1 MNIDVYDMSCQY
13 WVTCKE
19 CWLEMFFPELLP
31 YANELPIDDSLFG
44 DGKFYLK
51 YEKRNFGLHNIDE
64 MTYNE
69 DADEKDR
76 CVDVWYNT
84 LEKGDD
90 GKWQHRT
97 DNGLTR
103 FEKE

>member
-1 MNIDVYDMSCQY
+1 
-13 WVTCKE
+13 
-19 CWLEMFFPELLP
+19 MFFPELLM
-31 YANELPIDDSLFG
+31 YANEVPIDDSIFG

-51 YEKRNFGLHNIDE
+51 YEERNFGLHNIDE

-69 DADEKDR
+69 NVDEKNR

-84 LEKGDD
+84 LEKGVD
-90 GKWQHRT
+90 GKWRHRT
-97 DNGLTR
+97 DNELTR